1 MTPQPHT
8 VRDHGLALIS
18 RVNRWLIVAA
28 VAFSG
33 LISLVAAH
41 AFHGRTVSAGGS
53 SPEAS
58 TPPGQSQSSAEY
70 RLLGGWRQRPQLA
83 AVGASASLGTSRA
96 ERADRV
102 RRVIAA
108 RAGRIPDASR
118 QNAAQGS
125 ATRTGVRSMR
135 TLSAFL

>member
-58 TPPGQSQSSAEY
+58 TPPGQSQSSAGTGSSA
-70 RLLGGWRQRPQLA
+70 GGGSARSLQPPAQA
-83 AVGASASLGTSRA
+83 PASAP
-96 ERADRV
+96 
-102 RRVIAA
+102 AA
-108 RAGRIPDASR
+108 P
-118 QNAAQGS
+118 S
-125 ATRTGVRSMR
+125 APTV
-135 TLSAFL
+135 